1 MRWMFSVGA
10 LALALALSQPSTA
23 QVAGQPGAPGAPA
36 AATAPDFEI
45 GEGVLLT
52 VNDQLVTSYDLRQRM
67 LLLIWESQI
76 QPTEESLPAIQQEA
90 LRRLVDQRLKAQ
102 ELARYEVNVSDQ
114 TLASEIERNAAQFG
128 LPNGEVFLQAL
139 EQFGIRRA
147 TFRENLRTEIGWG
160 MLVTGRYRDRARVGQ
175 DQVNAVLARI
185 VENASRPQWLVG
197 EIYIDAAAV
206 GGMQNAM
213 AGANQLVQQILQGGP
228 GVFQAVARQFSSAPS
243 AQSGGDGGWVVSGE
257 PPAAVEAVL
266 QQMNPGQL
274 SRPIQVDGGVYIIM
288 LRDERDGS
296 VSTLASLRQAAI
308 RLDASATPEQ
318 IAAATRTLADLRNGL
333 TCENILQ
340 RASTTPGVIGTDLGE
355 ANVNDLAEQ
364 FQDIGRNGAIGSVS
378 QPIRT
383 ALGLHLVAVCGRRS
397 ASDDIPSREEIEAEL
412 ANQQL
417 TMLARRWIRDLRNS
431 ATIEQ
436 RDA

>member
-10 LALALALSQPSTA
+10 AALALALSQPSTA
-23 QVAGQPGAPGAPA
+23 QAAVQPASPATPA
-36 AATAPDFEI
+36 ASAPDFEL

-52 VNDQLVTSYDLRQRM
+52 VNDQLITSYDLRQRM
-67 LLLIWESQI
+67 LLLIWESQV
-76 QPTEESLPAIQQEA
+76 QPTAESLPAIQQEA
-90 LRRLVDQRLKAQ
+90 LRRLIDQRLKAQ
-102 ELARYEVNVSDQ
+102 ELARYEVNVSDAMVDAEVAR
-114 TLASEIERNAAQFG
+114 TAAQVG
-128 LPNGEVFLQAL
+128 VPSAEVFMQAL
-139 EQFGIRRA
+139 EQFGIRRD
-147 TFRENLRTEIGWG
+147 TFRENLRTEMGWG
-160 MLVTGRYRDRARVGQ
+160 MLVAGRYRDRARVGQ
-175 DQVNAVLARI
+175 DQINAVLARI
-185 VENASRPQWLVG
+185 AENASRPQWLIG
-197 EIYIDAAAV
+197 EIYIDAATV

-213 AGANQLVQQILQGGP
+213 AGANQLVQQIIQGNAQ
-228 GVFQAVARQFSSAPS
+228 FQAVARQFSSAPS

-296 VSTLASLRQAAI
+296 VSTLANLRQAAI

-318 IAAATRTLADLRNGL
+318 IATATRTLADLRNGL
-333 TCENILQ
+333 TCDNILQ
-340 RASTTPGVIGTDLGE
+340 RASSTPGVIGTDLGE

-364 FQDIGRNGAIGSVS
+364 FQDIARNGAVGSVS

-397 ASDDIPSREEIEAEL
+397 ASDDIPSREEIEARL
-412 ANQQL
+412 GDQQL
-417 TMLARRWIRDLRNS
+417 QMLARRWIRDLRNS